1 MMFGAPE
8 KFTNASSWQ
17 GSKMQKLFIAGT
29 IGRDAEI
36 RRTQNGDAV
45 AGFSVA
51 VDNGKDKQ
59 GNKRET
65 TWFDCSLWGKRGES
79 LGPYLTKGTRVA
91 IEGRPGAREYN
102 GKIYLQCS
110 VDEVTLL
117 GGGQQGQS
125 NTDNSGGY
133 NQGGAGG
140 YSDPASGGIDQDEV
154 PF

>member
-1 MMFGAPE
+1 
-8 KFTNASSWQ
+8 
-17 GSKMQKLFIAGT
+17 MQKLFIAGV

-36 RRTQNGDAV
+36 RRTQGGDAV

-65 TWFDCSLWGKRGES
+65 TWYDCSLWGKRGEG

-91 IEGRPGAREYN
+91 IEGRPGAREHN

-110 VDEVTLL
+110 VDEITML
-117 GGGQQGQS
+117 GGGQQKSDGY
-125 NTDNSGGY
+125 NSGG
-133 NQGGAGG
+133 NAGG
-140 YSDPASGGIDQDEV
+140 YSNPASDIDQDSI